1 MRMIMVRST
10 SNPRSVDSQTER
22 GTFKSTCALTCL
34 KSLSISCS
42 HRVKEPPF
50 VSELERVRRVVP
62 RSPLALS
69 FCDCGV
75 LSPSVEPSENWSVGS
90 GSCIGSPGVDAGLPV
105 CSASAPLA
113 SLAVL
118 LASASSPGFS
128 SSGRFGIPPR
138 TRRIVFC
145 VAPGSSVS
153 ESPKSA
159 PSSSV
164 SYTPGLLLSFS
175 ASLSASSSKSRGGVV
190 PRELQSMPRSE
201 CPAWASPVS
210 RSFALCIAAISGKK

>member
-1 MRMIMVRST
+1 MHLDCRCDPLRVLVQICLLSGFKVTFVMRMIMVRST

-90 GSCIGSPGVDAGLPV
+90 GSCIGSPSVDAGLSV
-105 CSASAPLA
+105 CSAPAPLA
-113 SLAVL
+113 SPAVL
-118 LASASSPGFS
+118 LASASSPGS
-128 SSGRFGIPPR
+128 SSSDFLSGH
-138 TRRIVFC
+138 
-145 VAPGSSVS
+145 
-153 ESPKSA
+153 SA
-159 PSSSV
+159 AVPLRLLAV
-164 SYTPGLLLSFS
+164 PVGLLG
-175 ASLSASSSKSRGGVV
+175 SLYHIF
-190 PRELQSMPRSE
+190 L
-201 CPAWASPVS
+201 
-210 RSFALCIAAISGKK
+210 